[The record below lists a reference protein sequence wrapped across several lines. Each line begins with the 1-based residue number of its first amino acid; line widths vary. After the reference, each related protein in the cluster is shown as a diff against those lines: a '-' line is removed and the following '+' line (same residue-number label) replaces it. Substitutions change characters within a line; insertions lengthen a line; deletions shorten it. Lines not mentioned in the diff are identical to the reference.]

1 MNQEYG
7 WLDEIL
13 ETSEYWL
20 KLKNDNSF
28 LQTVIMDPD
37 GWDRSNYNYSF
48 FKERISR
55 QEFENRLMQSTCMN
69 MFDTIVKKN
78 N

>member
-1 MNQEYG
+1 MNQEYD

-20 KLKNDNSF
+20 KLKNETSALKTTILN
-28 LQTVIMDPD
+28 PD
-37 GWDRSNYNYSF
+37 GWDKLNLPYSF
-48 FKERISR
+48 FQERISH
-55 QEFENRLMQSTCMN
+55 QEFNNRINNSTCRFFIN
-69 MFDTIVKKN
+69 KIN